1 MAAVTAR
8 SSTRTTTITTT
19 PNLVAVDVRPVLF
32 NIGVN
37 EMQTVANATGST
49 KMQTDINRTGLKK
62 MQLYLE
68 DFEKFQERFDSS
80 ASASGAGGAGG
91 VAVSSGAGSFVVP
104 WRDEALKCRGL
115 LSTIGAMI
123 DAEESASAGTKSKN
137 VDLLLASSFA
147 ARILN
152 GARTTSCKSAKDRT
166 SMFHTLEAVR
176 LAQQKELRSGK
187 EIGRVGS
194 LQQATSSRNP
204 RKGSGSG
211 SGSGG
216 GGGSSSS
223 NAAGLALPG
232 AFAPRPRPL
241 LDCSD
246 AAQEQAVLDP
256 LRGPTGVR
264 LQNAGDNIGKMAFSF
279 NQLQVKALPLE
290 LQPPLS
296 SIGGAKNS

>member
-19 PNLVAVDVRPVLF
+19 PKLVAVDVRPVLF

-194 LQQATSSRNP
+194 LSKRQVAEIREKEAEAEAEAEAGGHLPRMRRGWLSRGPSRRGRARCWTAATRRRSRPSWTCCGGRRACGCRTRGITSVRWLFHSTSSR
-204 RKGSGSG
+204 
-211 SGSGG
+211 
-216 GGGSSSS
+216 
-223 NAAGLALPG
+223 
-232 AFAPRPRPL
+232 
-241 LDCSD
+241 
-246 AAQEQAVLDP
+246 
-256 LRGPTGVR
+256 
-264 LQNAGDNIGKMAFSF
+264 
-279 NQLQVKALPLE
+279 
-290 LQPPLS
+290 
-296 SIGGAKNS
+296 